1 MGYAGNKRNEIP
13 FIYDYLNFDNITT
26 IIEPYAGTCSISYY
40 ISTKKT
46 GLKYIL
52 NDNNKYLLEMF
63 YLLKD
68 DNKIKQFEEEFKE
81 KCEYFKN
88 DKNKYMEIIKEKTLM
103 GWFIKNKV
111 YCIRPGL
118 FPINNNRT
126 YKETLDLKSFS
137 IYDFFNN
144 NDITF
149 LNIDGLKFK
158 NCAVLYCSW
167 NDNNNMYLEMIYEG
181 EIEKIEGEYWTKEK
195 LTDPFDA
202 FFKTEIGRISQAIG
216 FGLKDSITHVVQLQS
231 FLISAKNPAEIFS
244 ETESNFPF
252 RKKYAEIKIKYEER
266 LDFGF
271 QADCTE
277 SYHVDV

>member
-1 MGYAGNKRNEIP
+1 MKNHFYMGYAGNKRNEIP

-40 ISTKKT
+40 ISTKKS

-88 DKNKYMEIIKEKTLM
+88 DKNKYLEIIKENTLM
-103 GWFIKNKV
+103 GWFIKNKI
-111 YCIRPGL
+111 YAIRPGL
-118 FPINNNRT
+118 YPINNNKT

-149 LNIDGLKFK
+149 LNIDGLKCFEDYK
-158 NCAVLYCSW
+158 NNENCLILMDPPYLNAC
-167 NDNNNMYLEMIYEG
+167 NDFYQDSKINIYEYLFNNNIKNDKAKIYLILENMWVISLLFKDMSI
-181 EIEKIEGEYWTKEK
+181 IEYDKKYCNQNKK
-195 LTDPFDA
+195 
-202 FFKTEIGRISQAIG
+202 KT
-216 FGLKDSITHVVQLQS
+216 THI
-231 FLISAKNPAEIFS
+231 LISNLLKN
-244 ETESNFPF
+244 
-252 RKKYAEIKIKYEER
+252 
-266 LDFGF
+266 
-271 QADCTE
+271 
-277 SYHVDV
+277 